1 MLCESSKIIAKIEI
15 DFSNEIYKLHP
26 YDYKTKCNELTHN
39 NKFYTKHLEKRSS
52 KKWHNL
58 KKENETSPKETGEKN
73 PRKPDMQKLSEN
85 VHINYIIVDKEFESA
100 KQNCEIRSF
109 KEAPT
114 SVMNISTKFVT
125 DNRKSEVLQSKRL
138 LQLSAEKGVF
148 NWLTMLPIASM
159 ILNCQNNNF
168 GILSV

>member
-1 MLCESSKIIAKIEI
+1 
-15 DFSNEIYKLHP
+15 
-26 YDYKTKCNELTHN
+26 
-39 NKFYTKHLEKRSS
+39 
-52 KKWHNL
+52 
-58 KKENETSPKETGEKN
+58 
-73 PRKPDMQKLSEN
+73 
-85 VHINYIIVDKEFESA
+85 
-100 KQNCEIRSF
+100 
-109 KEAPT
+109 
-114 SVMNISTKFVT
+114 MNISTKFVT